1 MDEFDSNDFLL
12 NQARNA
18 FERDKIITQVISD
31 FADHQRKRDQEQ
43 RKQKAAFFK
52 IVCFSF
58 CAVIVGSLAVIII
71 IATKQDMGWEELGVA
86 LASVGSL
93 ISADWVVVFLDCVIL
108 LIFVCIG
115 NSIANRIYEKKDAKR
130 NARIRARE
138 ELNERKKQILEDSYK
153 KKRQRKLEEK
163 ASSNNESEKIEKEE
177 LSNTEVKVEENN
189 SVDKPKKTQV
199 KNKKTKEKVV
209 DEKE

>member
-1 MDEFDSNDFLL
+1 MSDSYFFDKRKLKRGFTKYGIIFL
-12 NQARNA
+12 
-18 FERDKIITQVISD
+18 IS
-31 FADHQRKRDQEQ
+31 FLPLVL
-43 RKQKAAFFK
+43 FNIF
-52 IVCFSF
+52 
-58 CAVIVGSLAVIII
+58 
-71 IATKQDMGWEELGVA
+71 
-86 LASVGSL
+86 VGSL

>member
-93 ISADWVVVFLDCVIL
+93 ISAIIVLPSKIAEHLFPASGESDLTQFFIQIHDVDTRITQSSATPGDTVTVDSFSEDEIDE
-108 LIFVCIG
+108 LIRTF
-115 NSIANRIYEKKDAKR
+115 NSGD
-130 NARIRARE
+130 
-138 ELNERKKQILEDSYK
+138 
-153 KKRQRKLEEK
+153 
-163 ASSNNESEKIEKEE
+163 
-177 LSNTEVKVEENN
+177 
-189 SVDKPKKTQV
+189 
-199 KNKKTKEKVV
+199 
-209 DEKE
+209 